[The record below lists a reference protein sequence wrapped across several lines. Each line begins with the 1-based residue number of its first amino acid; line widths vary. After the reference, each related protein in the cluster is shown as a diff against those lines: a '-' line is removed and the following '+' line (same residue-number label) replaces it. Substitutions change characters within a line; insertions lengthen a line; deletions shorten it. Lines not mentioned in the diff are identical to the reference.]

1 MTVSSNLKA
10 IEGREFTLRA
20 QRNCQDSVRIT
31 NEAILL
37 KCLCS
42 IEARIPGTIWETVL
56 SLLLDELAKTL
67 ESSIKETRPDND
79 AIKAAMAQ
87 NETVPVQLRRAR
99 NKMMLLDILST
110 LFLTHVGNLTTV
122 KSNQRRFAPTPA
134 HIERN
139 YLPTSPEYA
148 RGLKSDR

>member
-1 MTVSSNLKA
+1 
-10 IEGREFTLRA
+10 
-20 QRNCQDSVRIT
+20 
-31 NEAILL
+31 
-37 KCLCS
+37 
-42 IEARIPGTIWETVL
+42 VL

-134 HIERN
+134 HITGIRIKELMCGGGRI
-139 YLPTSPEYA
+139 
-148 RGLKSDR
+148 